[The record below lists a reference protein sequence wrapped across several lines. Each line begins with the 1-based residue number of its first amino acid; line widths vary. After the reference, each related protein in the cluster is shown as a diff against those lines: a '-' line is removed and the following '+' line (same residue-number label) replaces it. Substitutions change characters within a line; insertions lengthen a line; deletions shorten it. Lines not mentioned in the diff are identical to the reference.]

1 MNTFQKLI
9 PVALMPMLLLGVAI
23 ADDQDKM
30 ASDDATFKSLD
41 RDSDERLTKTE
52 VARSAMLT
60 DHFAAV
66 DKDSDGYL
74 TKREYTA
81 HMKEMKGMKK
91 DAPQDDY

>member
-1 MNTFQKLI
+1 
-9 PVALMPMLLLGVAI
+9 
-23 ADDQDKM
+23 
-30 ASDDATFKSLD
+30 
-41 RDSDERLTKTE
+41 
-52 VARSAMLT
+52 MLT

-91 DAPQDDY
+91 DAPQKDY